1 MESLIAHV
9 KALPTEEK
17 LAIGQWLAGAL
28 PTKSTQE
35 SAAAAAPAPAPEKPL
50 IPARHKMELAPPAG
64 NRGVPTADDYRLPVF
79 LIDDTICMGRRITYE
94 DARWAPHVLGE
105 GQCENKPADGD
116 DLCPTC
122 RRRLEKYAA
131 NPKPGAWTGRIS
143 EEPEGWL
150 HMLGT
155 AWAEH
160 KQPKWVGG
168 K

>member
-9 KALPTEEK
+9 KALPDAEK
-17 LAIGQWLAGAL
+17 LFITEWLSGAAL
-28 PTKSTQE
+28 PTKPE
-35 SAAAAAPAPAPEKPL
+35 PEAAAAPAAAPVPTNPHVL
-50 IPARHKMELAPPAG
+50 AGHKMELAPPA
-64 NRGVPTADDYRLPVF
+64 NKQFIPTADDYRLTVHDINPD
-79 LIDDTICMGRRITYE
+79 LCMGRRITYE
-94 DARWAPHVLGE
+94 DVRWSPHVFGE
-105 GQCENKPADGD
+105 GQCKNKPAAGD

-131 NPKPGAWTGRIS
+131 NPKPGAWTGRVT

-160 KQPKWVGG
+160 KQPKWVG
-168 K
+168 